1 MDKSCIIRGLDKQV
15 KGDDGVSNELVLA
28 SDQGL
33 PVFSG
38 EGFEEHV
45 ETWCTVDDSMQNH
58 LWMLGAI
65 AASLEKKHG
74 EDSTGLFASKVGRSQ
89 RTIRRFARTYRE
101 WEKRSALTVLS
112 FQHHTI
118 AARDKNPE
126 KVLQMAHDNQW
137 STRELEAAVKDRNGN
152 KDADEPE
159 EEEGQA
165 MMICPSCGGN
175 GLVAAKKALKI
186 RKKSK

>member
-1 MDKSCIIRGLDKQV
+1 M
-15 KGDDGVSNELVLA
+15 KGDDGVTNELALA

-38 EGFEEHV
+38 QSFEEHV
-45 ETWCTVDDSMQNH
+45 ETWRTVDGSMQSH

-65 AASLEKKHG
+65 AASLEKKYG
-74 EDSTGLFASKVGRSQ
+74 ENAAGQFASQVGCSKRWINKLAQ
-89 RTIRRFARTYRE
+89 TYRA
-101 WEKRSALTVLS
+101 WANGKALSHLG
-112 FQHHTI
+112 FQHHAI

-137 STRELEAAVKDRNGN
+137 STRELEAAVKDRSGN
-152 KDADEPE
+152 KDVDEPE
-159 EEEGQA
+159 EENGQA
-165 MMICPSCGGN
+165 MMICPSCDGN